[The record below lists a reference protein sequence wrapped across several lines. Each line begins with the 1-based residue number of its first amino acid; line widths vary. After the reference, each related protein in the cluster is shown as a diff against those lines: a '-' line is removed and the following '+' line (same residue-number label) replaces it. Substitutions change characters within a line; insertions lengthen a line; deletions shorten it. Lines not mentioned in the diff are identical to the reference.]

1 MTWQNWLDQCHNGR
15 GAVRLRSL
23 MEMSNP
29 KNSPMKP
36 RLATLTL
43 AALTCAL
50 VIAVIGGGAAGVA
63 APTDGDS
70 GEPRYDAAG
79 RLIPPAD
86 YRDWVF
92 LSSGVDM
99 SYSAVPAMAGGHVF
113 DNVFAPRAAYLAFKR
128 TGVWPD
134 KTVLI
139 LENRGGATKG
149 SINRQGQF
157 QTGEV
162 MGMEA
167 HVKDTARFQGG
178 WGFFGFDGG
187 KPAEQIPYAAACYSC
202 HKAHAAADT
211 TFVQFYPTLLPIATK
226 LGTLNPAY
234 VAETAGAG
242 GR

>member
-1 MTWQNWLDQCHNGR
+1 
-15 GAVRLRSL
+15 
-23 MEMSNP
+23 
-29 KNSPMKP
+29 MKP
-36 RLATLTL
+36 PRTAHLAV
-43 AALTCAL
+43 AALSGAL
-50 VIAVIGGGAAGVA
+50 VIAVIGSGAASLA
-63 APTDGDS
+63 APAEDDS
-70 GEPRYDAAG
+70 GQPHYDAAG
-79 RLIPPAD
+79 RMVPPAD
-86 YRDWVF
+86 YRDWMF

-99 SYSAVPAMAGGHVF
+99 SYSAVPAMGGGHMF

-134 KTVLI
+134 KTVLL

-149 SINRQGQF
+149 SINKQGVF

-167 HVKDTARFQGG
+167 HVKDTARFEGG
-178 WGFFGFDGG
+178 WAFFAFDGKG
-187 KPAEQIPYAAACYSC
+187 PAKQIPYAASCYAC

-234 VAETAGAG
+234 VVETAGK
-242 GR
+242 